1 MKFDIIGK
9 RYWWFALSLIV
20 LIPGLISMALQG
32 FNLGIDFT
40 GGTILDLKFASS
52 VTVAQV
58 REVLVD
64 HRLENSVIQLVSTD
78 QAETSNNLFIRTHVL
93 SNDESQ
99 ILFTDMEKRLGAF
112 EVLRSEKVGA
122 VMGSELTQQALLN
135 LAVVCAL
142 LIAYISYRFE
152 YKIAVS
158 AILAILHDV
167 MIVLGIF
174 SLFHIEM
181 DSSFVAAILTVI
193 GYSMNEAIVVFD
205 RIRENLKTHRK
216 TESFQDLVNRSIGQT
231 FTRTLYTL
239 LTVLFACGSLHFFG
253 GESTKNFSL
262 AMLIGF
268 LSGAYSAIFNASPI
282 WVTWKEYDERK
293 RAVLKTGGSK

>member
-20 LIPGLISMALQG
+20 LIPGLISMAFQG

-40 GGTILDLKFASS
+40 GGTILDLKFASP

-58 REVLVD
+58 REVLVE
-64 HRLENSVIQLVSTD
+64 HHLENSVIQLVSTD
-78 QAETSNNLFIRTHVL
+78 HAEASNNLFIRTHVL

-135 LAVVCAL
+135 LTVVCAL

-167 MIVLGIF
+167 LIVLGIF
-174 SLFHIEM
+174 SLFRIEM

-282 WVTWKEYDERK
+282 WVTWKEYEERK
-293 RAVLKTGGSK
+293 RTALKTGGSK

>member
-9 RYWWFALSLIV
+9 RYWWFALSAII
-20 LIPGLISMALQG
+20 LIPGLVSMVLHG

-40 GGTILDLKFASS
+40 GGTILDLKFASP

-64 HRLENSVIQLVSTD
+64 QHLENSVIQLVSTE
-78 QAETSNNLFIRTHVL
+78 QTEASNNLFIRTHVL

-99 ILFTDMEKRLGAF
+99 VLFANMEKHLGKF

-122 VMGSELTQQALLN
+122 VVGSELTRQALLN
-135 LAVVCAL
+135 LVVVCAL

-152 YKIAVS
+152 YQIAVS

-167 MIVLGIF
+167 FIVLGIF

-231 FTRTLYTL
+231 FTRSIYTL
-239 LTVLFACGSLHFFG
+239 LTVLFACASLHFFG

-282 WVTWKEYDERK
+282 WVTWKEYDERRK
-293 RAVLKTGGSK
+293 AHIRTGGSK

>member
-40 GGTILDLKFASS
+40 GGTILDLKFASP